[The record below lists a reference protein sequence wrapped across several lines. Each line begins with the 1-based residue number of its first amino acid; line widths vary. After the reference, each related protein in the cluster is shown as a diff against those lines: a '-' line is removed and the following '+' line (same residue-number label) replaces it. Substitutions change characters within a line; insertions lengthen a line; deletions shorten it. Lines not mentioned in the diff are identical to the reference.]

1 MRIAVLWKRRYMGQD
16 VITDRY
22 ARLYELPQGLAQ
34 GGHEVLALCL
44 NYHPGQAESRVDV
57 VPPPGA
63 LVWRGYQ
70 AGPWLVGGLPGY
82 WRSVLAELEA
92 FHPALLLG
100 GSDAPHAI
108 LTRQL
113 ARRIGIPY
121 MLDLYDN
128 YEAFG
133 LGRLP
138 GVTRWYRRA
147 LCEAAGI
154 TAVSD
159 LLTEYVGTLAPG
171 VPVMTLESTIDPRR
185 FSPRDPVAARVRLG
199 LPAAGR
205 LLGVSGSLHPN
216 RGIGQVYAS
225 FTRLSAVDPGLHLVL
240 AGDAPRRQ
248 PPPRHPRL
256 HWLGRL
262 PHDEMPHF
270 FSALDLALVSMIDTV
285 FGRYAFPQKAY
296 EIMACGTPLLT
307 ARVGALA
314 RTLAG
319 YPACLYDAG
328 SPDDLDR
335 RIQQQLANPV
345 MPEIPIPSWADQSVR
360 LAGFIA
366 GQVPWVG

>member
-16 VITDRY
+16 VIMDRY
-22 ARLYELPQGLAQ
+22 ARLYELPLGLAQ

-44 NYHPGQAESRVDV
+44 NYHPGQAECRVDAV
-57 VPPPGA
+57 APPGA

-92 FHPALLLG
+92 FQPAMLLG

-113 ARRIGIPY
+113 AHRLGIPY

-138 GVTRWYRRA
+138 GVTRLYRRA
-147 LCEAAGI
+147 LRGAAGI
-154 TAVSD
+154 SAVSD
-159 LLTEYVGTLAPG
+159 LLTEYVRTLAPG

-185 FSPRDPVAARVRLG
+185 FFPRDPVAARERLG

-216 RGIGQVYAS
+216 RGIGQVYAA
-225 FTRLSAVDPGLHLVL
+225 FPRLSAADPGLHLVL
-240 AGDAPRRQ
+240 AGDAHRRQ
-248 PPPRHPRL
+248 PPPRHPRI

-262 PHDEMPHF
+262 PHDEMPNY
-270 FSALDLALVSMIDTV
+270 FSALDLALVPMIDTA

-319 YPACLYDAG
+319 YPACLYDPG
-328 SPDDLDR
+328 SPGDLDQ
-335 RIQQQLANPV
+335 RIQGQLTHPV
-345 MPEIPIPSWADQSVR
+345 RPSVPIPSWADQSVR

-366 GQVPWVG
+366 EQIPGGG

>member
-44 NYHPGQAESRVDV
+44 NYHPGQAECRVDA

-70 AGPWLVGGLPGY
+70 AGPWLVGGLPDY

-92 FHPALLLG
+92 FQPALLLG

-113 ARRIGIPY
+113 ARRLGIPY
-121 MLDLYDN
+121 LLDLYDN

-147 LCEAAGI
+147 LREAAGI

-159 LLTEYVGTLAPG
+159 LLTEYVRTLAPG

-185 FSPRDPVAARVRLG
+185 FYPRDPVVACERLG

-216 RGIGQVYAS
+216 RGIGQVYAA
-225 FTRLSAVDPGLHLVL
+225 FARLSATDPGLHLVL

-270 FSALDLALVSMIDTV
+270 FSALDLALVPMIDTA

-328 SPDDLDR
+328 NPGDLDQ

-345 MPEIPIPSWADQSVR
+345 TPEIPIPSWADQSVR

-366 GQVPWVG
+366 GQVPGVG